1 MCDYSE
7 AHIVVKGAIITK
19 GNENASK
26 TNSNL
31 TF

>member
-7 AHIVVKGAIITK
+7 ANIVVKGAITAK